1 MNSLASVFM
10 DMEYLTCFFIF
21 DGTFDNGIKN
31 NVTTQELSENQ
42 NKSCFKFF
50 LSLEFPSYKKRA
62 IEGWSLENTYIR
74 TIFHSW
80 KFTTDISL
88 RGANGTITEEL
99 TETYLPVCGKPNYGL
114 RVILACW
121 PAGIRFA
128 QCIRRYMDSK
138 KTFPHITNAGKYS
151 TTFFKV
157 NKNSFH
163 SSSNLEFRILR

>member
-1 MNSLASVFM
+1 MFQ
-10 DMEYLTCFFIF
+10 F
-21 DGTFDNGIKN
+21 
-31 NVTTQELSENQ
+31 
-42 NKSCFKFF
+42 FF

-163 SSSNLEFRILR
+163 SSSNLEFKILR